1 MLYEGKDIV
10 LRCSIIPT
18 LNDCE
23 EHFQGIADTANR
35 FGKILRVEIEPYH
48 PLGRDKAAMLGKE
61 YRLAGLDFPEKETVA
76 DWIRCVESMSRVEVR
91 RG

>member
-1 MLYEGKDIV
+1 
-10 LRCSIIPT
+10 
-18 LNDCE
+18 
-23 EHFQGIADTANR
+23 
-35 FGKILRVEIEPYH
+35 
-48 PLGRDKAAMLGKE
+48 MLGKE